1 MKTQLAPIC
10 DQLAAVLG
18 HENSQN
24 SYISIS
30 SPGTPPTRSSAFVI
44 EPTSTLARIYAAL
57 DRLEQGTFGLCTQ
70 CGDQISLGRLED
82 DPSIPLCQVC
92 EAYRDL

>member
-1 MKTQLAPIC
+1 
-10 DQLAAVLG
+10 
-18 HENSQN
+18 
-24 SYISIS
+24 
-30 SPGTPPTRSSAFVI
+30 VI